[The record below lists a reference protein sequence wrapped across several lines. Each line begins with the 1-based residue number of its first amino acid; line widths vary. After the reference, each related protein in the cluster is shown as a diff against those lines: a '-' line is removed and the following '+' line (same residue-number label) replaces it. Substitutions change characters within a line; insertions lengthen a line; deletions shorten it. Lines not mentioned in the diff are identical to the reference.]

1 MGTTDLGERK
11 QLRDNLQCLNFQWFL
26 DYVYPDAP
34 FPSVGTASSP
44 STGWD
49 WEAIRTCSKQGK
61 KESHKVGQGN
71 KPQYP

>member
-34 FPSVGTASSP
+34 FPSQHRYFGAVRYQRWG
-44 STGWD
+44 
-49 WEAIRTCSKQGK
+49 
-61 KESHKVGQGN
+61 
-71 KPQYP
+71 

>member
-34 FPSVGTASSP
+34 FPSQHRYFGAVRYQR
-44 STGWD
+44 
-49 WEAIRTCSKQGK
+49 WEQNTQDD
-61 KESHKVGQGN
+61 KEI
-71 KPQYP
+71 

>member
-34 FPSVGTASSP
+34 FPNQHRYFGAVRYQSLDQNT
-44 STGWD
+44 
-49 WEAIRTCSKQGK
+49 
-61 KESHKVGQGN
+61 
-71 KPQYP
+71 